1 MRRRNRR
8 RPARPAE
15 VKRFPRLGPGRLAAV
30 LALLLLPLLLHAAEV
45 PTLKRHV
52 TDLTGTLSA
61 QQVDRL
67 DSQLVALE
75 KAKGAQVVVLMVGS
89 TQPQNIEGY
98 SLAVAEANKVGRK
111 GVDDGVLMLIAKDDR
126 QVRIEVGYG
135 LEGAIPDAATA
146 RIIREYI
153 APKFRNGDYAGGID
167 DAVGALTQ
175 LINGEP
181 LPPPVQG
188 APQRHHGPAPG
199 HYLMIAVFVAIFL
212 RAVFGRARV
221 WLRTPLGA
229 LVTGGLMWLLAASVG
244 AALIGVVIG
253 GVLLL
258 LPGGAGRTIG
268 RGGWG
273 GFGGFG
279 GGGFG
284 GGGFGGGGFG
294 GGGGFSGGGGS
305 FGGGGSS
312 GSW

>member
-1 MRRRNRR
+1 MAPR
-8 RPARPAE
+8 A
-15 VKRFPRLGPGRLAAV
+15 PRLAWLLLG
-30 LALLLLPLLLHAAEV
+30 LLLLVVGSVAQAAEV

-61 QQVDRL
+61 QQVDQL
-67 DSQLVALE
+67 DGQLVALE
-75 KAKGAQVVVLMVGS
+75 KGKGAQLVVLMVGS
-89 TQPQNIEGY
+89 TGEQDIESY
-98 SLAVAEANKVGRK
+98 SLAVAEQNKVGRK
-111 GVDDGVLMLIAKDDR
+111 GTDDGVLLLVAKDDR
-126 QVRIEVGYG
+126 RVRIEVGYG

-153 APKFRNGDYAGGID
+153 APKFREGDYYGGIH

-175 LINGEP
+175 LIEGEP

-188 APQRHHGPAPG
+188 APREQRGIGFQQALFIG
-199 HYLMIAVFVAIFL
+199 IFIAFFL
-212 RAVFGRARV
+212 RNLFGRANLFV
-221 WLRTPLGA
+221 RTPLGA
-229 LVTGGLMWLLAASVG
+229 GITGGILWLVAASLG
-244 AALIGVVIG
+244 AAALGAIIG
-253 GVLLL
+253 GVFML
-258 LPGGAGRTIG
+258 LPGGGGRSIG

-273 GFGGFG
+273 GWGGFG